1 MLNEK
6 VKDQNKMIKSKSE
19 NAFEIV
25 NSSPITSPVTD
36 SEMCISSEDSRIV
49 TESDINTHTQTFT
62 ESEGKADQSESVSV
76 SKEKNVEC
84 QEEESSEKNIP
95 EKSEQKDI
103 NVSNSDILTDQS
115 QASETEQHVVIPQRP
130 RITSEE
136 EARAALAEKRRL
148 AREQAEREAELE
160 RQRQE
165 ELRFV
170 FIISFT
176 FFFFCV
182 LFLFYEHIKYKM
194 WLLISRNVAAIY

>member
-6 VKDQNKMIKSKSE
+6 VNDQTKIIKSKSE

-95 EKSEQKDI
+95 DKSEQKDI
-103 NVSNSDILTDQS
+103 NISVNNSDIPTAQS
-115 QASETEQHVVIPQRP
+115 QASETEQTVVIPQKP

-170 FIISFT
+170 FIITFT
-176 FFFFCV
+176 
-182 LFLFYEHIKYKM
+182 
-194 WLLISRNVAAIY
+194 